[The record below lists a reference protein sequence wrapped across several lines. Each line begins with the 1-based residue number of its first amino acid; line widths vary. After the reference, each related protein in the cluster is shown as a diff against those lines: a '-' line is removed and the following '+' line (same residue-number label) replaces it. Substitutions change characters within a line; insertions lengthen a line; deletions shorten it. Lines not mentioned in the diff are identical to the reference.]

1 MRNPR
6 PIFTHLGNA
15 PTVSVCLRTDLCP
28 VAPPLSITDNPA
40 LLSLQAA
47 ILVLLELK
55 FGLLTSGMLLLLL
68 VVVDRLDPQIST
80 MSISNVLSV
89 VPLLVVSGH
98 Q

>member
-1 MRNPR
+1 M
-6 PIFTHLGNA
+6 
-15 PTVSVCLRTDLCP
+15 
-28 VAPPLSITDNPA
+28 APPLSITDNPA

-68 VVVDRLDPQIST
+68 VVDRLDLQIST